1 MFTTAY
7 ISLVFYSYMSNG
19 KKKMKTLWKKLD
31 EASHGHSAASCSC
44 STSSFMKV
52 GAVAAV

>member
-7 ISLVFYSYMSNG
+7 INLVFYSYMSNG

-44 STSSFMKV
+44 STSSFLKV